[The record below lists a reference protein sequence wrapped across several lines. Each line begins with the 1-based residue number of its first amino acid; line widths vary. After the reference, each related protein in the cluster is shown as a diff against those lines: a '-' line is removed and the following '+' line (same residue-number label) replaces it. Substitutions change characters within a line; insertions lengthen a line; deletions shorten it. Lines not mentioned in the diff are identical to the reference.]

1 MLWLGVNGLS
11 AMVLL
16 QQGLQRE
23 KAGRV
28 GILANSVV
36 IFTYIFQ
43 VALTDDK
50 GNGSSAKHR
59 EVAGDTAPSEVPQS
73 LDGALL
79 STGDHAFK

>member
-1 MLWLGVNGLS
+1 
-11 AMVLL
+11 MVLL

-50 GNGSSAKHR
+50 GNGWITATDT
-59 EVAGDTAPSEVPQS
+59 EWLITTTGDTARRKVDDVVQWYLFLRLWDYSC
-73 LDGALL
+73 D
-79 STGDHAFK
+79 

>member
-43 VALTDDK
+43 VVLTDDK
-50 GNGSSAKHR
+50 GNG
-59 EVAGDTAPSEVPQS
+59 
-73 LDGALL
+73 LALL
-79 STGDHAFK
+79 PKWKRTLRP

>member
-28 GILANSVV
+28 GILANSTV

-50 GNGSSAKHR
+50 GNGLIDASDDSWYLTKT
-59 EVAGDTAPSEVPQS
+59 VS
-73 LDGALL
+73 
-79 STGDHAFK
+79 

>member
-28 GILANSVV
+28 GILANSTV

-43 VALTDDK
+43 VAFTGDK
-50 GNGSSAKHR
+50 GNGLIDAS
-59 EVAGDTAPSEVPQS
+59 ETVWFITETGDTTTRKE
-73 LDGALL
+73 G
-79 STGDHAFK
+79 

>member
-1 MLWLGVNGLS
+1 
-11 AMVLL
+11 MVLL

-28 GILANSVV
+28 GILANSTV

-50 GNGSSAKHR
+50 GNGLIDASDDSWYLTKT
-59 EVAGDTAPSEVPQS
+59 VS
-73 LDGALL
+73 
-79 STGDHAFK
+79 